1 MKKLLPFLLPVFCF
15 MPAVLCQAD
24 SYLDDTLL
32 DMLRVVEDPDG
43 FTNVRASASTEGK
56 IVRRVTSGSVVVIN
70 VASKGAWAEIF
81 QEDATS
87 AKQYIHTS
95 RLRKVDQW
103 KRLEI
108 GDKAQKTSAT
118 LKRDG
123 LEMRVSSKPF
133 LAGEHK
139 ISRNKE
145 GILSVDGMAPWGCDG
160 TMPRNTLLLGV
171 TLNGDAVKIP
181 VEAARNLYEPNFET
195 LAMLTPSAADKHCLV
210 IMQNSDGAG
219 GYCIIW
225 AFLNGAYA
233 GRAVFTPF

>member
-1 MKKLLPFLLPVFCF
+1 MKKLLPFLLCVFCF
-15 MPAVLCQAD
+15 MPAVLCQAE
-24 SYLDDTLL
+24 SILDDTIL

-56 IVRRVTSGSVVVIN
+56 IVRKVTSGSVVVISP
-70 VASKGAWAEIF
+70 ASKGSWAEIF

-87 AKQYIHTS
+87 AKEYIHTS
-95 RLRKVDQW
+95 RLRKVNQW

-108 GDKAQKTSAT
+108 GDKAQKSSAT

-133 LAGEHK
+133 QAGEHK
-139 ISRNKE
+139 ISKNQE
-145 GILSVDGMAPWGCDG
+145 GIISVDGMAPWGCDG
-160 TMPRNTLLLGV
+160 TMPQTTLHLAAS
-171 TLNGDAVKIP
+171 LNGATVKIP

-195 LAMLTPSAADKHCLV
+195 LAILTPSTADKHCLV

-219 GYCIIW
+219 GYCIVW
-225 AFLNGAYA
+225 AFVNGAYA
-233 GRAVFTPF
+233 GRAVFNPF